1 MPLSK
6 IIASSIVI
14 VVDVHARRTPVDRRK
29 ALLRMQRPP
38 LTRPL
43 DLFPALHVTMPH
55 IAQVNKQVDIAGGN
69 ALIRHSVFVVF
80 VLLTAE
86 GYSDSPRCVWQCA
99 YLLATTMFKY
109 FICLILIVK
118 YEIYRNVIKLNKHY
132 MMWVHTTWYR

>member
-86 GYSDSPRCVWQCA
+86 GYRS
-99 YLLATTMFKY
+99 
-109 FICLILIVK
+109 
-118 YEIYRNVIKLNKHY
+118 EE
-132 MMWVHTTWYR
+132 HTSELQSRGH